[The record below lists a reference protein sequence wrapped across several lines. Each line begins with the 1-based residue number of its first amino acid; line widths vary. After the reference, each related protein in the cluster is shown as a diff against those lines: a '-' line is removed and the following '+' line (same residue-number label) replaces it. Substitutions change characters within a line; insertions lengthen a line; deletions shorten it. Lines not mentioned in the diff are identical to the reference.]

1 MYKFSQAIALT
12 AVIGLSL
19 VVNAKPGIS
28 QEVNHGGHHSSPSPS
43 VTPESAKSS
52 QITEAHVNEGLTRLH
67 QKDYKGAIDSLSKA
81 IAIQSSHYLAYT
93 YRADIHLLLKNYQAA
108 IEDYTKAIDH
118 NPAHS
123 HLRNSRGVAYTALGE
138 YKRAIEDHSE
148 AISIYPEEG
157 AGYRHRAIAYYQI
170 GEDDKALE
178 DLDKAISRN
187 ERDAEAYLTRGNV
200 YARLKNSLSA
210 IADYQKSAKLYLAQ
224 SNRAG
229 YTKATDLAKA
239 QQLSG
244 VTSK

>member
-1 MYKFSQAIALT
+1 MYEFSRAIAT

-19 VVNAKPGIS
+19 VVNVKPSIS

-43 VTPESAKSS
+43 VTLDAKSS
-52 QITEAHVNEGLTRLH
+52 RITENHVNEGLTKLH
-67 QKDYKGAIDSLSKA
+67 QKDYKGAIESFTKA
-81 IAIQSSHYLAYT
+81 VELQSSHYLAYT

-108 IEDYTKAIDH
+108 IEDYSKAIDY

-123 HLRNSRGVAYTALGE
+123 HIRNGRGIAYAALGD
-138 YKRAIEDHSE
+138 YKRAIENHSE

-157 AGYRHRAIAYYQI
+157 AGYRYRAIAYYQI
-170 GEDDKALE
+170 GEDEKALK
-178 DLDKAISRN
+178 DLNNAIARN

-200 YARLKNSLSA
+200 YARLKNSPSA
-210 IADYQKSAKLYLAQ
+210 IADYQQSAKLYLAQ

-229 YTKATDLAKA
+229 YSKATDLAKA
-239 QQLSG
+239 QQLKR